1 MIGEAVDTMFT
12 LGWALLAWI
21 FIAAMLGTLFLL
33 GAVAG
38 VWGAWRWLRA
48 RLTGRKP
55 TGGAREGCG
64 GSEAVHGHT
73 DSPDYREAA

>member
-21 FIAAMLGTLFLL
+21 VIAAMLGTLFLL

-55 TGGAREGCG
+55 TGGAREGQG
-64 GSEAVHGHT
+64 VHRASQGAPS
-73 DSPDYREAA
+73 DPSYREAA